1 MKTAVVYYSL
11 SGNVEYV
18 AEKIAQNINADLIR
32 IAPVKEYPVKGLRKF
47 FHGGK
52 SSIAREEPAL
62 KPYQFTAD
70 EYESIIFGTPVWASN
85 IAPPLRTFIAENSEK
100 LKGKNI
106 SAYLC
111 FKGSGGEA
119 ALKKLNELVNV
130 KDSIILSDPKN
141 RKKESDDLKI
151 RKFCSKI

>member
-1 MKTAVVYYSL
+1 MKTAIVYYSL

-62 KPYQFTAD
+62 KPYQFNGD
-70 EYESIIFGTPVWASN
+70 EY
-85 IAPPLRTFIAENSEK
+85 
-100 LKGKNI
+100 
-106 SAYLC
+106 
-111 FKGSGGEA
+111 
-119 ALKKLNELVNV
+119 
-130 KDSIILSDPKN
+130 DSIRSEDDYHKLISDTKYQYHLCGIKMP
-141 RKKESDDLKI
+141 L
-151 RKFCSKI
+151 